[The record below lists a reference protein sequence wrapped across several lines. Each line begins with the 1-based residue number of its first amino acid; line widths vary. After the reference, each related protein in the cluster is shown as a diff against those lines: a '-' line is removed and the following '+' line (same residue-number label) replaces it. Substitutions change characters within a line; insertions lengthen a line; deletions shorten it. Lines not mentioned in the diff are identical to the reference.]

1 MRIPG
6 LATGMDTDTMIQQM
20 LKPYKMRVDKTSQDK
35 QILQWQQ
42 EIYKD
47 IIKDV
52 NELKT
57 KYFDVLKTD
66 NYLLSSNSYYGV
78 TTTVN
83 DKLSN
88 LANIVA
94 DSTAKEGKYTLEVEK
109 IAKAAKVTSGSK
121 VIKTEEEIKTMKLSE
136 LGVWT
141 GSKLNIRCSGD
152 EATIEINIDNSDMT
166 IEEFQ
171 EKISSE
177 TSNKVKLEII
187 NGSIKLTDAMNF
199 EDETGIIDKIN
210 LSIKPSLGTRLS
222 DLGISSDDD
231 FSIDYTGAKKPVE
244 IDVDEHMTIAQFVYE
259 VSEKTGGEV
268 ILSFNELSG
277 KFSFETKNTG
287 NDMNLSISNAKNGK
301 GDILKA
307 LKIEPDKA
315 SSNGTDAKV
324 NIKEPDGTNETVYK
338 STNKFTVNGITYD
351 LKETSADNENKNM
364 EFTITKDTQKGL
376 DLIKGFVDEYNKLV
390 EKTNKLT
397 TTKKNYKY
405 LPLTDDQKKEM
416 KEDEIKKWE
425 EKAKEGIVKGD
436 PYIERMMRELRNV
449 FFNEVKGSNT
459 SIQAIGINTTRN
471 YLDGGKL
478 SIDEDKLKKALTENP
493 EKVIQLFTQRSNK
506 SYNPDATS
514 EEREERYNSEG
525 IFNRIEDIFK
535 DYVRTSPNKYGQRGM
550 LIDKAGLE
558 GTSTELNNELSKKIR
573 DKDKIIYD
581 QNKKLAQRENRLY
594 IQFAQLEKA
603 MNSLNSQQSW
613 FMQQMGMGQ

>member
-47 IIKDV
+47 IIKDI

-109 IAKAAKVTSGSK
+109 IAEPAKVSSGSK
-121 VIKTEEEIKTMKLSE
+121 VGKTEEEIKTMKLSE
-136 LGVWT
+136 LGVWA
-141 GSKLNIRCSGD
+141 GSKLNIRCNGE
-152 EATIEINIDNSDMT
+152 EAPIEINIDNPDMT

-177 TSNKVKLEII
+177 TNNKVKLEII

-222 DLGISSDDD
+222 DLGITSDDD

-244 IDVDEHMTIAQFVYE
+244 IDVDEHMTIAQFIYE

-268 ILSFNELSG
+268 TLSFNELSG

-287 NDMNLSISNAKNGK
+287 NDMNLSISNVENGK

-307 LKIEPDKA
+307 LKIDPNEA
-315 SSNGTDAKV
+315 SSTGTDAKV
-324 NIKEPDGTNETVYK
+324 KIKEPDGTDATVYK
-338 STNKFTVNGITYD
+338 STNRFTINGITYD
-351 LKETSADNENKNM
+351 LKETSAENSNKNM

-397 TTKKNYKY
+397 TTKKNYKFP
-405 LPLTDDQKKEM
+405 PLTDDQKKEM

-425 EKAKEGIVKGD
+425 EKAKEGIIKGD

-449 FFNEVKGSNT
+449 FFNEVKGCST
-459 SIQAIGINTTRN
+459 SIQAIGINTTKN

-478 SIDEDKLKKALTENP
+478 SIDEEKLKKALTENP

-514 EEREERYNSEG
+514 EEREERYNNEG

-535 DYVRTSPNKYGQRGM
+535 DYARTSPNKYGQRGM

-613 FMQQMGMGQ
+613 FLQQMGMGQ